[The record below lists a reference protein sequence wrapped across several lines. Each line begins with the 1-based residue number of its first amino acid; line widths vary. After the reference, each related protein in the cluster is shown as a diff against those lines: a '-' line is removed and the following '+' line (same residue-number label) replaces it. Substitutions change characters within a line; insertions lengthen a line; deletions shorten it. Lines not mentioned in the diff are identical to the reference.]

1 MTQEGNNVG
10 EVRATSTE
18 RTFSVQGGEEKAMT
32 KPEFYALWAKSP
44 PKDFAGKSHPVIAHL
59 LDVAAS
65 SWAILEREP
74 LSTQNLY
81 AQDLGLP
88 RAEALPWIYALA
100 GLHDLGKISPAFQQK
115 WPPGLD
121 TLFSTEPKFNWGTK
135 KNPTAPPH
143 DVPHN
148 VISQRVLP
156 DLLEPKGF
164 LRDLSLGIADAVGC
178 HHGFREGV
186 AKAVE
191 CERGLGI
198 WEDARAEVFEAMLH
212 ITGVT
217 NPPTVT
223 EFGAAAFMR
232 LAGLTSFADWVGSS
246 FYPELTFEGYEQDLP
261 SYYEASKKLAQK
273 RLDEFGWTKRHVL
286 VEQELPL
293 EQVFDYLVRK
303 ESIPFVP
310 RELQVKVKETL
321 EHVSEPTLL
330 LIEAAMGEGKTE
342 AAFYA
347 HLRLQAQL
355 GHRGLYVALPTMA
368 TGNAMFERTA
378 AFLNEHAGDRIL
390 PLDLQLLHGA
400 TQLNAQYQNLRD
412 AADLEGQPDIQ
423 PNTPEGQQNTEEHL
437 EHIIARAF
445 FSRKGRALLS
455 EYGVGTVD
463 QALLSILNIKHQFVR
478 LWGLGNRVV
487 VIDEVHAYDTYT
499 SSLICT
505 LVQWLR
511 ALGSSVIIMS
521 ATLPKESRIK
531 LLKAYGAN
539 EIEDTDH
546 YPRMFKVSGSQTELV
561 KLTGESTR
569 AVTLNLEPIAA
580 DLPKI
585 VALLEEK
592 LAAGGCAVCIVN
604 TVDRA
609 QKLYQML
616 ESKGYDLHLFHARFP
631 AEDRSRR
638 EQEVI
643 AKFGKKATLENGLR
657 PQKSVL
663 IATQVVEQSLDLDFD
678 LMVSDL
684 APIDL
689 LLQRAGRLWRHPRAN
704 RPIKAPTLYIAGLRF
719 EGELPDLSS
728 EYWDKIYQPFVLYK
742 TWEQL
747 KGKSTVELPQDID
760 PWVQKVYDKQDV
772 ALELS
777 QVALE
782 RIANDQKQWE
792 ADQLVDRKDGENAVI
807 SHTSRRSGELL
818 LRNVDAVREEE
829 DKASQKPTALTR
841 KGEAS
846 VMVIPLYK
854 LEGKYFLDA
863 AGQRPYSLKQPL
875 EVFGRAVRLSR
886 IGVIGNPKKR
896 IPSALEIYN
905 QAQGIDKVFKAWEKD
920 TLLRNCV
927 PLVLDANGKLQLPK
941 VTIELYPDLGVVYVS

>member
-1 MTQEGNNVG
+1 MK
-10 EVRATSTE
+10 
-18 RTFSVQGGEEKAMT
+18 FT
-32 KPEFYALWAKSP
+32 KEYLALWAKSP

-88 RAEALPWIYALA
+88 RAEALPWIYALV

-115 WPPGLD
+115 WLPGLE
-121 TLFSTEPKFNWGTK
+121 TLFATEPKFKWSTEK
-135 KNPTAPPH
+135 RPEAPPK
-143 DVPHN
+143 DAPHS

-164 LRDLSLGIADAVGC
+164 PRDVSLSIADAVGC
-178 HHGFREGV
+178 HHGFRANDSSVKER
-186 AKAVE
+186 
-191 CERGLGI
+191 ERGLGV
-198 WEDARAEVFEAMLH
+198 WDDARAEVFEAILQ
-212 ITGVT
+212 IVGVT

-246 FYPELTFEGYEQDLP
+246 FYPELTFEGFEHDLLG
-261 SYYEASKKLAQK
+261 YYEASKKLAQK
-273 RLDEFGWTKRHVL
+273 RLDEFGWTKRDIL

-303 ESIPFVP
+303 DGIPFIP
-310 RELQVKVKETL
+310 RELQIKVKETL

-355 GHRGLYVALPTMA
+355 GHRGLYIALPTMA

-378 AFLNEHAGDRIL
+378 TFLNEHAGNRII

-400 TQLNAQYQNLRD
+400 TQLNTQYQKLRN
-412 AADLEGQPDIQ
+412 AANLEGKPQIQ
-423 PNTPEGQQNTEEHL
+423 PNIPEDQQNTEEHL
-437 EHIIARAF
+437 EHIIAREF

-463 QALLSILNIKHQFVR
+463 QALLSVLNIKHQFVR

-521 ATLPKESRIK
+521 ATLPKESRIA
-531 LLKAYGAN
+531 LLEAYGAN
-539 EIEDTDH
+539 EIEDTNH
-546 YPRMFKVSGSQTELV
+546 YPRMFKVSGGQTELV

-569 AVTLNLEPIAA
+569 AKPLNLEPIAS
-580 DLPKI
+580 DLSQI
-585 VALLEEK
+585 ATLLEEK

-616 ESKGYDLHLFHARFP
+616 ESKGFDRHLFHARFP
-631 AEDRSRR
+631 AEDRSRL
-638 EQEVI
+638 EQEVL
-643 AKFGKKATLENGLR
+643 AKFGKKATLENGSR
-657 PQKSVL
+657 PEKSVL
-663 IATQVVEQSLDLDFD
+663 VATQVVEQSLDLDFD
-678 LMVSDL
+678 LMISDL

-704 RPIKAPTLYIAGLRF
+704 RPIETPTLYIAGLRF

-728 EYWDKIYQPFVLYK
+728 EFWDKIYQPFVLYK

-747 KGKSTVELPQDID
+747 RGESTVKLPQDID
-760 PWVQKVYDKQDV
+760 PWVQKVYDRQDV

-782 RIANDQKQWE
+782 QIANDQKQWE
-792 ADQLVDRKDGENAVI
+792 ADQLVDRKDGDNAVI
-807 SHTSRRSGELL
+807 SHSSRRTGELL
-818 LRNVDAVREEE
+818 LRNVDAVREED

-854 LEGKYFLDA
+854 LGGKYFLDA
-863 AGQRPYSLKQPL
+863 AGQRLYDLKMPL

-886 IGVIGNPKKR
+886 VGVIGNPKKK
-896 IPSALEIYN
+896 IASALERYN
-905 QAQGIDKVFKAWEKD
+905 HAQGIDKIFKAWEKD
-920 TLLRNCV
+920 ALLRNCV
-927 PLVLDANGKLQLPK
+927 PLVLDTAGKLQLPK
-941 VTIELYPDLGVVYVS
+941 VAIELHPDLGVVYVS